1 MTQLTR
7 DQLVKLA
14 RQSQGNSPVDLGQTS
29 TIIGVDGEEI
39 ARPNKQLTVD
49 QMVALVN
56 TPTEQQQIKDFIAN
70 ERQKNTPDIHIFNK
84 MQDNKQFLVGIQ
96 KANKEGLTN
105 RQIAA
110 GMGLVIP
117 DPKSVDLDE
126 VMKQAMLEEGKKA
139 GKVTLDE
146 SIASGIYGSDFGGG
160 VAQVLYKARDLLGTG
175 VNSVTGTE
183 YLPTGSYDKFTQ
195 QFKDWKDFQ
204 GGRREAND
212 QGFDWARL
220 GTEIAVTGPM
230 AILGRGYQGAKIL
243 STAGAKVAGQNALVG
258 MGMGGASFAEDSDQ
272 RLSHSL
278 FGSVGGAAGGAIG
291 KKIGDGVVRGYNTFK
306 NNLQPGMNDIVDA
319 AKKYGIRVS
328 AGDISK
334 NRFIKAIELGL
345 EDTPIIGM
353 GSFRK
358 AQHDE
363 AKVAVNNVVENL
375 KDKMSEVNYKSLNKI
390 QEAANNGDPKAEQI
404 MNLVKK
410 AGDDSGR
417 VMQVAAGIK
426 DWRSQQLVSSMF
438 DKVEQQFGNS
448 RIPARQML
456 QTIDDTIIKDSKTLP
471 NKELMETLKVIKK
484 NWGNRNNLQNFQEL
498 NSLRTKLEESSKQ
511 SKDSSTKNA
520 FDKTIIAIDK
530 DISDFVLNSGNTS
543 LIQNFKRAKTVAKE
557 LQIGNGEDLANLM
570 NNETPDQIFKT
581 FIQAEKGDMAANFYN
596 KLDTKGQ
603 AALRYEMANQALNL
617 ATNKGKDV
625 FNPATFSQEFYNLYK
640 PYQKIFKGSDKAE
653 MDGFIKLMQH
663 VEGAGQYA
671 ASPSK
676 LSFPIS
682 EGENVGKAI
691 LNNPSKLFL
700 NSASVFGLSKLFTTN
715 TGRKIL
721 LSANDLP
728 PNSPKLANLLKMA
741 QKFSVTTGSNLTE
754 QNQ

>member
-1 MTQLTR
+1 MTQLTT
-7 DQLVKLA
+7 DQLVQLA
-14 RQSQGNSPVDLGQTS
+14 KQSKGKHPVDLGQTA
-29 TIIGVDGEEI
+29 TTIGVDGKQI
-39 ARPNKQLTVD
+39 PKKNNQLTVD

-56 TPTEQQQIKDFIAN
+56 TPKEQQQIKDFIAN
-70 ERQKNTPDIHIFNK
+70 ERKKNTSDIHIFNK

-110 GMGLVIP
+110 GMGLIIP
-117 DPKSVDLDE
+117 DPKTVDLDE
-126 VMKQAMLEEGKKA
+126 VKKQAMLEEAKKA
-139 GKVTLDE
+139 DKTQ
-146 SIASGIYGSDFGGG
+146 AWQSG
-160 VAQVLYKARDLLGTG
+160 LLGFSDLAAG
-175 VNSVTGTE
+175 VLQGATYTADGISGLSNKILGTN
-183 YLPTGSYDKFTQ
+183 LDTKSYERFTKER
-195 QFKDWKDFQ
+195 KDIEDWYNL
-204 GGRREAND
+204 RREAND
-212 QGFDWARL
+212 QGFDGWRL
-220 GTEIAVTGPM
+220 GGAVAGTAPIALTGGGGLLGV
-230 AILGRGYQGAKIL
+230 AGRGAV
-243 STAGAKVAGQNALVG
+243 S
-258 MGMGGASFAEDSDQ
+258 GGVISQASFAKDSDN
-272 RLSHSL
+272 RSKNAAV
-278 FGSVGGAAGGAIG
+278 GTIGGAVGGVIG

-410 AGDDSGR
+410 AGDDPGR

-471 NKELMETLKVIKK
+471 NKELLEMLKAIKK

-511 SKDSSTKNA
+511 LNEVSTKHA
-520 FDKTIIAIDK
+520 FDKIKRAIDK

-617 ATNKGKDV
+617 ATNKGNDV

-728 PNSPKLANLLKMA
+728 PNSPKLANLVKMA